1 MNKKTTYQKLQ
12 LGIDLTLCS
21 LCLLLTLHDYT
32 FSAAMCFLWILRIWT
47 SMLMYRRSTMAVY
60 SIGLSAIVGLLA
72 FSFSSCITV
81 IALDAAKVVISFFD
95 SDGRMLVYGIWE
107 DARECGYIRTVHHI
121 VGCLTYLWLVVC
133 PLIQYICLY
142 AKQRLVQSSWSRR
155 SSLLLCLYIVGV
167 MCLILISG
175 YRSFVHLFIAA
186 WGVYALP
193 YLFKE
198 IDFRRLFTR
207 GEASYIMLLL
217 VLVACYISGSR
228 ISRQAVVA
236 VVALPAVCY
245 AIFNYACSRR
255 PVYREIA
262 LVVLGSM
269 TFWLAQYTTN
279 MFRVLLL
286 ILSLG
291 LMGIAVGMFVNATQ
305 RKWKGLALF
314 LLAAFVVPISS
325 IGYNPYSVMDASRM
339 GDDFVGYHLGYKG
352 LLRVRGRDG
361 LGLRDRYG
369 IVIPAQY
376 GAITFLDEMKPY
388 AKVSDNKQWKGWDLY
403 DVERKEL
410 ITDEAYDNI
419 HLYGKNVIR
428 LQKDSYNLYMKYK
441 GYYNW
446 SSEAAQYVITDTI
459 P

>member
-1 MNKKTTYQKLQ
+1 MNETIFQKLQ

-21 LCLLLTLHDYT
+21 LCLLLTLHNYT
-32 FSAAMCFLWILRIWT
+32 FSAAMYFLWILRIWT

-60 SIGLSAIVGLLA
+60 SIGLSAIVGLLVFP
-72 FSFSSCITV
+72 FSPGITTIV
-81 IALDAAKVVISFFD
+81 LDVAKVVISLFGG
-95 SDGRMLVYGIWE
+95 DGRMLAYEIWE
-107 DARECGYIRTVHHI
+107 GVREYDCIRTIHHVI
-121 VGCLTYLWLVVC
+121 GCLTYLWLVIC

-142 AKQRLVQSSWSRR
+142 AKKRLVQSSWNRR

-167 MCLILISG
+167 MLLTLISG

-186 WGVYALP
+186 WSVYALP

-198 IDFRRLFTR
+198 IDVKRLLTR
-207 GEASYIMLLL
+207 DEASYIMLLL
-217 VLVACYISGSR
+217 VLVVCYISGSR

-236 VVALPAVCY
+236 VVALPAVCF
-245 AIFNYACSRR
+245 AIFNYSCSRR
-255 PVYREIA
+255 PVYREVA

-291 LMGIAVGMFVNATQ
+291 LIGIAVGMFVNATQ
-305 RKWKGLALF
+305 RKWRGLALF

-325 IGYNPYSVMDASRM
+325 LGYNPYSAMEASRL
-339 GDDFVGYHLGYKG
+339 GHDFVGYHLGYKG

-361 LGLRDRYG
+361 FGLRDRYG

-388 AKVSDNKQWKGWDLY
+388 AKVCDNKQWNGWDLY
-403 DVERKEL
+403 DIERKEL

-419 HLYGKNVIR
+419 HLYGKDVIR
-428 LQKDSYNLYMKYK
+428 LQKDSCTLYMKYRN
-441 GYYNW
+441 YYDW